1 MDLRKENGPFAKIVL
16 TLLSL
21 VVAATLQNSAVPAN
35 RSTFQLCTSWKCNK
49 PRNMAVLSAGWQ
61 VVEHV

>member
-35 RSTFQLCTSWKCNK
+35 RSTFQLCTSWKCK
-49 PRNMAVLSAGWQ
+49 QAT
-61 VVEHV
+61 EHGCSLCGLASG